1 MGRLD
6 LRPMEPAGPA
16 RPSGPG
22 GPGGPA
28 IVGELVVDVSVS
40 VIVLGIL
47 LLLSRRLS
55 GGISLFSTRDEV
67 SLVFHAIIAAAER
80 LFGW

>member
-1 MGRLD
+1 
-6 LRPMEPAGPA
+6 MEPAGPA
-16 RPSGPG
+16 RPWGPG
-22 GPGGPA
+22 GTGGP
-28 IVGELVVDVSVS
+28 VTVDVSVS

-47 LLLSRRLS
+47 LWLSRRLS

-80 LFGW
+80 LFG

>member
-1 MGRLD
+1 
-6 LRPMEPAGPA
+6 MEPAGPA
-16 RPSGPG
+16 RPLGPG

-40 VIVLGIL
+40 VILLGIL
-47 LLLSRRLS
+47 LSLSRRLS

-67 SLVFHAIIAAAER
+67 SLVFQAIMTAAER
-80 LFGW
+80 LFG